1 MNHPNKNPKTLSLG
15 GQTQSKTAPATQP
28 TPQHTP
34 KPSPSNTAAPTLE
47 QLRAQDAWNQCAHYA
62 KEHVNIAKGLPAL
75 IMNSGL
81 MQVLAFCHEK
91 GKANEQVASHLR
103 TWLNLRFNGVARDP
117 GFEPFMQG
125 LLKAQAADYQ
135 AITTEAFAWLRWMR
149 QMAAA
154 RVKQDTK
161 D

>member
-1 MNHPNKNPKTLSLG
+1 M
-15 GQTQSKTAPATQP
+15 A
-28 TPQHTP
+28 
-34 KPSPSNTAAPTLE
+34 TLE
-47 QLRAQDAWNQCAHYA
+47 QQRARDAWDKSQGYG

-91 GKANEQVASHLR
+91 GGANEVVAGNLR
-103 TWLNLRFNGVARDP
+103 RWLNKKFNGVDNDP
-117 GFEPFMQG
+117 GFEAMMTSLMQ
-125 LLKAQAADYQ
+125 ASPASFQ

-154 RVKQDTK
+154 RQS
-161 D
+161 